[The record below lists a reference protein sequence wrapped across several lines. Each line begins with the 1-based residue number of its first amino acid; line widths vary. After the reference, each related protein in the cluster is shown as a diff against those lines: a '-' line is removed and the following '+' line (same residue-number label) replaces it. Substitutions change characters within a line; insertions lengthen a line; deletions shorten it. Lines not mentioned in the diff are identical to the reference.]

1 MANFNSVFSIFLYW
15 ANSNKKSAPWEGVGL
30 RERGG
35 GGGGVLFDDQR
46 PQGVEIQLS
55 MMGLSSDLG
64 GRTFYI
70 LKTLPN
76 FIITH
81 AASVS
86 GLANVFL

>member
-1 MANFNSVFSIFLYW
+1 MVLGELKHKVLLAEVDVMQL
-15 ANSNKKSAPWEGVGL
+15 P
-30 RERGG
+30 
-35 GGGGVLFDDQR
+35 GGGVLFDDQR

-86 GLANVFL
+86 GLASVFHQTTCALP